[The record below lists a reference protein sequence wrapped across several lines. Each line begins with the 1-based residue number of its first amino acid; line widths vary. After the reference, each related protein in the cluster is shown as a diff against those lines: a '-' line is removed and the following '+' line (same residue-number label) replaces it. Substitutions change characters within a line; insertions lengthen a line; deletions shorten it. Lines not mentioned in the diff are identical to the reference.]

1 MNTENSTEGEAFLKA
16 YEEFADALFRH
27 SFFRVSNREV
37 ALDMVQDTFMKTW
50 NHMAKG
56 SNVLNFKA
64 FLYTTMNHLI
74 IDYYRKSKSGSLDA
88 LLDDG
93 YDTEDSSVDTV
104 QFAEMS
110 LVMKSLDTLPDS
122 DRNLVVKRYIDG
134 LGIGE
139 IAKELKESE
148 NVISVRL
155 HRAMEKLKTQYRH
168 E

>member
-1 MNTENSTEGEAFLKA
+1 MNTEKRIENEVFLKA
-16 YEEFADALFRH
+16 YEELADALFRH

-50 NHMAKG
+50 NHITKG
-56 SNVLNFKA
+56 KEVENFKA

-93 YDTEDSSVDTV
+93 FDTEDASVDTV
-104 QFAEMS
+104 QSAEMS
-110 LVMKSLDTLPDS
+110 LVMKSLDMLGDG

-139 IAKELKESE
+139 IAESLGESE

-155 HRAMEKLKTQYRH
+155 HRALEKLKTHYRH

>member
-1 MNTENSTEGEAFLKA
+1 MNTEKGTDNQAFLRA

-50 NHMAKG
+50 NHMNKG
-56 SNVLNFKA
+56 GDVENFKA

-93 YDTEDSSVDTV
+93 FDTEDVSVDTL
-104 QFAEMS
+104 QSAEMS
-110 LVMKSLDTLPDS
+110 IVMKSLDTLNDS

-139 IAKELKESE
+139 IAGSLGESE

-155 HRAMEKLKTQYRH
+155 HRAMEKLKKHYSN

>member
-1 MNTENSTEGEAFLKA
+1 MNTEKSTDNGAFLKA
-16 YEEFADALFRH
+16 YEEFGDALFRH

-50 NHMAKG
+50 NHIAKG
-56 SNVLNFKA
+56 AEVENFKA

-93 YDTEDSSVDTV
+93 FDPEDVSVDTV
-104 QFAEMS
+104 GSAEMS
-110 LVMKSLDTLPDS
+110 LVMKSLDTLSDS

-134 LGIGE
+134 LGVGE
-139 IAKELKESE
+139 IAESLGESE

-155 HRAMEKLKTQYRH
+155 HRAMEKLKTHYRH